1 LPDHGKLKA
10 IFDLKKLFN
19 RLTLVCEESEKVLEK
34 TVLILRPD
42 FN

>member
-10 IFDLKKLFN
+10 IFDLEKLFDGI
-19 RLTLVCEESEKVLEK
+19 TLVCEEGEKVLEK